1 MIDISLVALFYG
13 KLSVYAAKGD
23 EDGTIDALNSLAM
36 ESSALIEQLKKIRSV
51 RALVPNYRPIDNN
64 GGSQR

>member
-51 RALVPNYRPIDNN
+51 RALVPNYRPVNE